1 VAVGARGSYC
11 RPALDERR
19 ACPCPASRA
28 TPLAPS
34 ESGQSAR
41 PDESEAR
48 GGQHAGM
55 GEMEGETD
63 VVAFDWSTR
72 ANCCN
77 SLFLI
82 VWSLKNSK
90 NYKKSQ
96 ISSPISL

>member
-11 RPALDERR
+11 RPALDESR
-19 ACPCPASRA
+19 ACPCPASQA

-63 VVAFDWSTR
+63 VVAFDWSTC
-72 ANCCN
+72 ASSCN
-77 SLFLI
+77 SMIHHKFLM
-82 VWSLKNSK
+82 KMRMR
-90 NYKKSQ
+90 
-96 ISSPISL
+96 SSTPIKFM